1 MIVLTNPPL
10 TKGSPE
16 LRNRIYRFAAND
28 TDLGSEKR
36 VSRREETTPVD
47 GEFYRSRG
55 HYGLTHT
62 CRLVRAE
69 FRLQFLKN
77 RAISVHIRD
86 ADEYLETVLTPDA
99 IASESN
105 VGWFSIRAER
115 QRRDDYPRKL
125 RPLLLKL
132 YSAANL
138 QFRFTEGQGPSVF
151 NNTFLRHHLQWKDA
165 LTNDIKHIDADESSH
180 WGLRIVLNPG
190 SHMPWVKD
198 CTRAWF
204 RILHMSEDALAF
216 FEKLGLN
223 PESDMIFIRRGT
235 KVPRDMA
242 SSLNKGG
249 KRGLVD
255 KAKFGRSSDAES
267 TKRPLLVP
275 ESRSMSF
282 ATSLAPSTG
291 NTRAG

>member
-1 MIVLTNPPL
+1 MSSFGFLNL
-10 TKGSPE
+10 SSE
-16 LRNRIYRFAAND
+16 LRNRIYRFAASD
-28 TDLGSEKR
+28 ADCRAEKR
-36 VSRREETTPVD
+36 ISRRDETTPLD
-47 GEFYRSRG
+47 GDFYRSRG
-55 HYGLTHT
+55 YYGLTQT
-62 CRLVRAE
+62 CRLVRTE
-69 FRLQFLKN
+69 FRLQYLRD

-86 ADEYLETVLTPDA
+86 ADDYLDSVLTPEA
-99 IASESN
+99 ITSESN

-115 QRRDDYPRKL
+115 ERRDDYPRKL

-132 YSAANL
+132 YRAANL

-151 NNTFLRHHLQWKDA
+151 NNTFLRYHLQWKDA
-165 LTNDIKHIDADESSH
+165 LMNDIKHIDAEEASH

-190 SHMPWVKD
+190 SQMTWVKD

-204 RILHMSEDALAF
+204 RILHMSEEALAF

-242 SSLNKGG
+242 SSDKGG
-249 KRGLVD
+249 KRSLID
-255 KAKFGRSSDAES
+255 KARSGRHSDVES
-267 TKRPLLVP
+267 IHSKQPLLVP

-282 ATSLAPSTG
+282 ATSLAPSTV
-291 NTRAG
+291 NQDTQ

>member
-1 MIVLTNPPL
+1 MSSFEFLNL
-10 TKGSPE
+10 SSE
-16 LRNRIYRFAAND
+16 LRNRIYRFAASD
-28 TDLGSEKR
+28 ADCRAEKR
-36 VSRREETTPVD
+36 ISRRAETTPLD
-47 GEFYRSRG
+47 GDFYRSRG
-55 HYGLTHT
+55 YYGLTQT
-62 CRLVRAE
+62 CRLVRTE
-69 FRLQFLKN
+69 FRLQYLRD
-77 RAISVHIRD
+77 RAVSVHIRD
-86 ADEYLETVLTPDA
+86 ADDYLDSVLTPEA
-99 IASESN
+99 ITSGSN

-115 QRRDDYPRKL
+115 ERRDDYPRKL

-151 NNTFLRHHLQWKDA
+151 NNTFLRYHLQWKDA
-165 LTNDIKHIDADESSH
+165 LMNDIKHIDAEEASH

-190 SHMPWVKD
+190 SKMTWVKD

-204 RILHMSEDALAF
+204 RIMHMSEEALAF

-242 SSLNKGG
+242 SSDKGG
-249 KRGLVD
+249 KRSLID
-255 KAKFGRSSDAES
+255 KAMPGRHSDVGS
-267 TKRPLLVP
+267 IHSKQPLLVP

-282 ATSLAPSTG
+282 ATSLAPSTI
-291 NTRAG
+291 NQDTH